1 MPNLLS
7 KVWSSRPY
15 HIFESKNKSSTE
27 CIVFPSC
34 FAAKLWRMHKR
45 NTHEGVRRVEA
56 RTRAQEVGSSTVC
69 IQLACSSR
77 STSSMSHSK
86 QTNRLHPPV
95 WIRRGVVLCLVVGS
109 HCWRRQSVDT
119 NSQHMLCFLC
129 ATLPIG
135 SISCPCL

>member
-1 MPNLLS
+1 MQCNGEQSASVPNLLS

-69 IQLACSSR
+69 IQLGSLGVKWLHVSWSILFKQIYELHVAFKTNEPPSTTCVDPPRSR
-77 STSSMSHSK
+77 T
-86 QTNRLHPPV
+86 
-95 WIRRGVVLCLVVGS
+95 VLGGGKSLLAETK
-109 HCWRRQSVDT
+109 R
-119 NSQHMLCFLC
+119 
-129 ATLPIG
+129 
-135 SISCPCL
+135 